1 MIMDVIS
8 QHDRHSPNIIGI
20 HLPFLILIQAKL
32 SQILLGATELV
43 CKNMKLHQVE
53 AQNYLKE
60 HYPICS
66 KIGPWMKEKLQQVSH
81 GGGYYGSEQPKIG
94 M

>member
-1 MIMDVIS
+1 MIV
-8 QHDRHSPNIIGI
+8 
-20 HLPFLILIQAKL
+20 QAKL

-66 KIGPWMKEKLQQVSH
+66 KIGPWMQEKLQQVCIIIIIIRARTH
-81 GGGYYGSEQPKIG
+81 AEIFVWLPAFYINL
-94 M
+94 